1 MVKIVFF
8 IGTSCTWKNPPGD
21 DAHLGS
27 LPPIIALPFFYGHF
41 PPSLHS
47 FSLSLSFISSK
58 VTFTVIVEVRHQLHT
73 QQINADIYEVVLR
86 FFLKQEYV

>member
-1 MVKIVFF
+1 MLIWV
-8 IGTSCTWKNPPGD
+8 P
-21 DAHLGS
+21 S
-27 LPPIIALPFFYGHF
+27 LPSLLFPFSMGIFPLPFI
-41 PPSLHS
+41 L
-47 FSLSLSFISSK
+47 SLSLSFISSK